1 VVAREVTLLPRHWE
15 WLNRQPGGTS
25 GALRRLV
32 DEARGKH
39 AAQDAVRAATEAAYR
54 FMSEMAGDLPH
65 FEDASRALFAHQAD
79 AFAQHTA
86 HWPEDVRSYL
96 QQLSSAAWS
105 SPPST
110 PAQD

>member
-1 VVAREVTLLPRHWE
+1 
-15 WLNRQPGGTS
+15 
-25 GALRRLV
+25 
-32 DEARGKH
+32 
-39 AAQDAVRAATEAAYR
+39 QDAVRTATEAAYR

-79 AFAQHTA
+79 AFARHTA
-86 HWPEDVRSYL
+86 TWPEDVRSYL

-105 SPPST
+105 SPPS